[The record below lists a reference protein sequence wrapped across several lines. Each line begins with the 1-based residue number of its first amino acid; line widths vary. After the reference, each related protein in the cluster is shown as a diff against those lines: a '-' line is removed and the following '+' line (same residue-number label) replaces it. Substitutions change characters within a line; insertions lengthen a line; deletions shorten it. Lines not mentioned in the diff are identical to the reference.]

1 MGALA
6 NRFQEVWHCLLRACG
21 GQATSAPQSKID
33 TNGAKAETLAAR
45 HLEKNGA
52 RILARNVRYKGG
64 EIDLIAEHA
73 DVIIFAEVRLRQHA
87 GFGGAAG
94 SITPTKQRRIILAT
108 RIWLASAGRAYA
120 NRNCR
125 FDAIVLDELNPDRI
139 EWLQAAFSAH

>member
-21 GQATSAPQSKID
+21 GQATSANNAS
-33 TNGAKAETLAAR
+33 GAKAEALAAR
-45 HLEKNGA
+45 YLEKRGA

-73 DVIIFAEVRLRQHA
+73 GVIIFVEVRLRQHA
-87 GFGGAAG
+87 NFGGAAG
-94 SITPTKQRRIILAT
+94 SITTTKQRRIILAS
-108 RIWLASAGRAYA
+108 RMWLISTGRAYA

-125 FDAIVLDELNPDRI
+125 FDAVLLDGLTTDNI
-139 EWLQAAFSAH
+139 EWLQAAFSC